1 MLFAA
6 MEEEVREHFQV
17 GAIEVAKEGRRERL
31 TDAVSNNDDVLFHWC
46 LLTAESE
53 EAHAQTVFDMLVSMW
68 ITVRG
73 FAFASAFVEIYK
85 QEKKKGLQRSK
96 ALRKDIV

>member
-1 MLFAA
+1 MGKKNLSQPVNEVDRGGLWHVQEGTYTLFAA

-17 GAIEVAKEGRRERL
+17 GAIEVAKEGRREKL

-53 EAHAQTVFDMLVSMW
+53 EAHAQTVLTCLFQC
-68 ITVRG
+68 G
-73 FAFASAFVEIYK
+73 
-85 QEKKKGLQRSK
+85 
-96 ALRKDIV
+96 